1 MNMKTQNY
9 TYQDNIIEE
18 QAIIDSLLKSCM
30 YNGNIY

>member
-18 QAIIDSLLKSCM
+18 QAIIDGLLKSCM
-30 YNGNIY
+30 YNGNVY